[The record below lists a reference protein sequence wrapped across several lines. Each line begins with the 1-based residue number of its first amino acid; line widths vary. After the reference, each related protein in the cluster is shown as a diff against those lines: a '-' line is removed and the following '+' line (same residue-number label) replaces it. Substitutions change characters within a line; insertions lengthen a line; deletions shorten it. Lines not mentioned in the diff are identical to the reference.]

1 MVTAELAV
9 SLPALVLVVLALAW
23 GLGLGASQALLDQA
37 AREGARAAARGESP
51 AEVTRVVH
59 RLVGDAV
66 VTVRRSGDR
75 IVVAVRVSRVPG
87 PRMLHPLR
95 RELRASATAWWERP

>member
-9 SLPALVLVVLALAW
+9 ALPGLMLVLLALAW
-23 GLGLGASQALLDQA
+23 VLGLGASQAQLGQA

-95 RELRASATAWWERP
+95 RELRASATAWWEGS